1 MWELGDVLDL
11 SCCGRKVDCGARRW
25 RSTQSHE
32 KRGREHTPLV
42 TLRRIGN
49 GHCEELVLRQKH
61 SVHVVAEAHLTVV
74 RAMVRGSKSRCASAE
89 MRKCRDEG

>member
-1 MWELGDVLDL
+1 MAGRWIVGRGGGEARKATSVLGVALVMW
-11 SCCGRKVDCGARRW
+11 AR
-25 RSTQSHE
+25 

-42 TLRRIGN
+42 TLRRISN
-49 GHCEELVLRQKH
+49 GHSEELVLRQKH

-74 RAMVRGSKSRCASAE
+74 RAMVRGSKSTNVGAE